1 MQCDVANFV
10 LSLIL
15 IVGDALVTST
25 VAGGSGGGVSQ
36 ASVAGYA
43 ELQQGICR
51 SALVGG
57 CLAPHAAFRLQVAAI
72 VANKR
77 QTNYSG
83 TESRR

>member
-10 LSLIL
+10 LSLKL

-25 VAGGSGGGVSQ
+25 VAGGRGGVSQ
-36 ASVAGYA
+36 ASVGDYA

-51 SALVGG
+51 STLGG
-57 CLAPHAAFRLQVAAI
+57 VCHAPHAAFRLQVAGI